1 MFNIAKRNVL
11 LFFRDKTAVFFS
23 LLSSIIVIVL
33 YALFMGKMLLGEFP
47 ESMKFTINSWLIAGL
62 IAISA
67 FTGPLSAYDIMIAD
81 RNNNIYKSFI
91 AAPVKKSQLTGGYIL
106 SSLIIGVSIS
116 LVTLVIGELYIVMN
130 GGSVLPVFTIL
141 KIIVFVIIGT
151 TANSA
156 LLYAITSF
164 IKTQTAYNAFSTIA
178 ATLIGF
184 LLGIYVPLG
193 TLPNYVQSALKFYP
207 GTYMVGLLRNEF
219 MRVPIAENETVIGV
233 DAISEFKSFL
243 GVSYKWGSY
252 DVNVYMA
259 LGVLIFTIILFYG
272 LSIIKLNIKRK

>member
-130 GGSVLPVFTIL
+130 GGSVLPALTIL

-219 MRVPIAENETVIGV
+219 MRVPIAENESVIGV

-252 DVNVYMA
+252 DVTVYMS
-259 LGVLIFTIILFYG
+259 LGVLIFTILLFYG

>member
-207 GTYMVGLLRNEF
+207 GTYMVGLLRDEF

>member
-130 GGSVLPVFTIL
+130 GGSVLPVLTIL

-219 MRVPIAENETVIGV
+219 MRVPIAENESVIGV

-252 DVNVYMA
+252 DVTVYMA
-259 LGVLIFTIILFYG
+259 LGVLIFTILLFYG